1 MAKITKMADK
11 KRKRKKDDENE
22 VKKVDEVEFY
32 KHYETLYGIN
42 ECKIYLLFVLDL
54 K

>member
-1 MAKITKMADK
+1 MADK
-11 KRKRKKDDENE
+11 KRKRKKEDEKE

-42 ECKIYLLFVLDL
+42 ECKIYLLVVLVL